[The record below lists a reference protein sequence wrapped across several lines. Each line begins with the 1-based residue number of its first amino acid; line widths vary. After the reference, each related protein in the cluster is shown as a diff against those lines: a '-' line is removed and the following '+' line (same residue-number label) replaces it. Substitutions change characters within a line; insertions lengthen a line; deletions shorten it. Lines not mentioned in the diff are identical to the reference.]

1 MTEIPRE
8 VRLRL
13 GWAAYG
19 LLVELNDSDLSEPI
33 PYDQLETDLERRAA
47 VKTLIARCEN
57 AGYLRKEKVQLGF
70 GVGTGWRFTVYPAGD
85 APPTEA

>member
-1 MTEIPRE
+1 MEIPQE
-8 VRLRL
+8 VRRTL

-19 LLVELNDSDLSEPI
+19 LLRELADSDLSEPI
-33 PYDQLETDLERRAA
+33 PYDKLETEHERRTA
-47 VKTLIARCEN
+47 VKSLIARCEA

-85 APPTEA
+85 APPADA